1 MLHLIFY
8 VLEIDSIRINFS
20 QDALWLLNLCLAIV
34 MFGVALDIKP
44 GDFKNLISN
53 PKATLLGIFS
63 QFILL
68 PALTFGLILLIKPH
82 PNIALGMIMVAACPG
97 GNISNFMTNL
107 SKGNAALS
115 VSLTAFATVAAIFMT
130 PINLQFWGSLYQP
143 TREILQTVSID
154 PVQIFKTIALILGV
168 PLLLGMWWR
177 QYRPKIAQNM
187 SKWLKPISILIF
199 LGFIAAAFA
208 INFKIFLETIH
219 LVVFI
224 VFIHNGVAL
233 SSGYL
238 LARLFFLPTADRKT
252 LTIETGIQN
261 SGLGLL
267 LIFTFFNGLGGMA
280 LVAAWWGLWH
290 IVSGLVL
297 SFFWS
302 RKQVLTVVS

>member
-1 MLHLIFY
+1 LD
-8 VLEIDSIRINFS
+8 IDAIRINFN

-44 GDFKNLISN
+44 GDFKNLITN

-68 PALTFGLILLIKPH
+68 PALTFGLILLINPY
-82 PNIALGMIMVAACPG
+82 PSIALGMIMVAACPG

-107 SKGNAALS
+107 SGGNAALS
-115 VSLTAFATVAAIFMT
+115 VSLTAFATFAAIFMT

-143 TREILQTVSID
+143 TQQILETVSID

-177 QYRPKIAQNM
+177 QYRPVMAQRM
-187 SKWLKPISILIF
+187 SKWLKPLSILIF

-208 INFKIFLETIH
+208 VNFEIFLETIH
-219 LVVFI
+219 LVVVI
-224 VFIHNGVAL
+224 VFIHNGIAL
-233 SSGYL
+233 GSGYL
-238 LARLFFLPTADRKT
+238 LARSFSLPKADCKT

-267 LIFTFFNGLGGMA
+267 LIFTFFDGLGGMA

-290 IVSGLVL
+290 IISGLTL

-302 RKQVLTVVS
+302 GKRIFSPAS